1 MFDLTVKNATIA
13 IEQRTVELEL
23 YDKLKHDVLRVNLN
37 NVLRRYFK
45 LNKRNLPI

>member
-1 MFDLTVKNATIA
+1 MFDLTVKNATVV

-45 LNKRNLPI
+45 LYDQNLPN